1 MSTQSRATG
10 LDIGRLRAEFPALHQ
25 QVHGKP
31 LVYLDNAA
39 TTHKPRSVIDA
50 IVKFYEEDNA
60 NVHRGLHALS
70 ARATQAYEAA
80 REKVRGLINANGAS
94 ECIFTSGV
102 TDSLN
107 LLAYTLGA
115 GLKPGDRIVLSQM
128 EHHSNIVPWQ
138 IVAERVGAQ
147 VVPLP
152 VTDRGELDLSRAGEV
167 IDERTRV
174 VSCVYVSNTLGTI
187 NDAHRVCALAR
198 AAGAVSVID
207 AAQAA
212 GHLPIDVRAIG
223 CDFLALTG
231 HKMFGPTGIGV
242 LYGRRELLEALPPF
256 RGGGEMIDQC
266 TFAGTTFARPPARFE
281 AGTPNIAGAIG
292 LGAAIDFLA
301 SQDRAAW
308 AAHEHELLARATDLL
323 GGIEGLRIIG
333 QAPHKIATVSFV
345 LDWAHPYDV
354 APILDH
360 AGVAVRTGHHCTQP
374 LMDRLGLK
382 ATIRASISA
391 YNTAEEIDTLVAAMH
406 KARRM
411 LVG

>member
-1 MSTQSRATG
+1 MSTQGRAAG
-10 LDIGRLRAEFPALHQ
+10 LEVPRLRADFPALHQ
-25 QVHGKP
+25 SVHGKP

-50 IVKFYEEDNA
+50 MVRFYEQDNA
-60 NVHRGLHALS
+60 NVHRGLHVLS
-70 ARATQAYEAA
+70 ARATQAYERA
-80 REKVRGLINANGAS
+80 REKVRGFLNAADAS
-94 ECIFTSGV
+94 ECVFTSGV

-107 LLAYTLGA
+107 LVAYTLGA
-115 GLKPGDRIVLSQM
+115 GLKRGDRIVLSQM

-138 IVAERVGAQ
+138 IVAGRVGAE

-152 VTDRGELDLSRAGEV
+152 VSDRGELDLARAGEV
-167 IDERTRV
+167 MNERTRV
-174 VSCVYVSNTLGTI
+174 VSCVHVSNTLGTI
-187 NDAHRVCALAR
+187 NDVHRVCTLAR

-212 GHLPIDVRAIG
+212 AHLPIDVRAIG

-242 LYGRRELLEALPPF
+242 LYGRRELLDRLPPF

-266 TFAGTTFARPPARFE
+266 TFAGTTFAPPPARFE

-301 SQDRAAW
+301 AQDRIAW
-308 AAHEHELLARATDLL
+308 REHEHELLLRATRALQQ
-323 GGIEGLRIIG
+323 IEGLRIIG

-382 ATIRASISA
+382 ATVRASMAA
-391 YNTAEEIDTLVAAMH
+391 YNTAEEIDTLVAALH

>member
-1 MSTQSRATG
+1 MPTQSRTSSA
-10 LDIGRLRAEFPALHQ
+10 DIDSLRARFPALHQ
-25 QVHGKP
+25 QVYGKP

-39 TTHKPRSVIDA
+39 TTHKPQSVIDA
-50 IVKFYEEDNA
+50 TTRFYEHDNA

-70 ARATQAYEAA
+70 ARATQAYELA
-80 REKVRGLINANGAS
+80 REKVRAFINAANES

-107 LLAYTLGA
+107 LAAYTLAG
-115 GLKPGDRIVLSQM
+115 GLKRGDRIVLTQM

-138 IVAERVGAQ
+138 IVAERVGAE

-152 VTDRGELDLSRAGEV
+152 VTDAGELDLDRAGEM
-167 IDERTRV
+167 IDERTKV

-187 NDAHRVCALAR
+187 NDVERLCSLAR

-212 GHLPIDVRAIG
+212 GHLPIDVRQIG
-223 CDFLALTG
+223 CDFLAMTG

-242 LYGRRELLEALPPF
+242 FYGRRELLEKLPPF
-256 RGGGEMIDQC
+256 RGGGEMIDQVS
-266 TFAGTTFARPPARFE
+266 FAGTTYASPPARFE

-292 LGAAIDFLA
+292 LGAAVDFISAL
-301 SQDRAAW
+301 DRETL
-308 AAHEHELLARATDLL
+308 AAHEHTLLIRATEAFEQ
-323 GGIEGLRIIG
+323 IEGLRIIG
-333 QAPHKIATVSFV
+333 QAERKIPSVSFV

-360 AGVAVRTGHHCTQP
+360 CGVAVRTGHHCTQP
-374 LMDRLGLK
+374 LMDRFGLK
-382 ATIRASISA
+382 ATVRASMAA
-391 YNTAEEIDTLVAAMH
+391 YNTLEEVDVLIEALH

>member
-1 MSTQSRATG
+1 MSTQSRAGG
-10 LDIGRLRAEFPALHQ
+10 LDIARLRSEFPALHQ
-25 QVHGKP
+25 SVHGKP

-50 IVKFYEEDNA
+50 TVRFYEQDNA

-70 ARATQAYEAA
+70 ARATQAYEMA
-80 REKVRGLINANGAS
+80 RDKVRGFINAADAS

-107 LLAYTLGA
+107 LAAYTLGA
-115 GLKPGDRIVLSQM
+115 GLKRGDRIVLSHM

-138 IVAERVGAQ
+138 IVAGRVGAE

-152 VTDRGELDLSRAGEV
+152 VTDRGELDLARAGEV
-167 IDERTRV
+167 IDERTKV
-174 VSCVYVSNTLGTI
+174 VSCVFVSNTLGTI
-187 NDAHRVCALAR
+187 NDVHRVCTLAR

-212 GHLPIDVRAIG
+212 AHLSIDVRAIG

-231 HKMFGPTGIGV
+231 HKMYGPTGIGV
-242 LYGRRELLEALPPF
+242 LYGRRALLDRLPPF

-266 TFAGTTFARPPARFE
+266 TFAGTTFAPPPARFE

-292 LGAAIDFLA
+292 LGVAIDFLA
-301 SQDRAAW
+301 SQDRATW
-308 AAHEHELLARATDLL
+308 AEHEHELLVRATGALERVD
-323 GGIEGLRIIG
+323 GLRVVG
-333 QAPHKIATVSFV
+333 RATHKIATVSFV
-345 LDWAHPYDV
+345 LEWAHPYDV

-382 ATIRASISA
+382 ATIRASMAA
-391 YNTAEEIDTLVAAMH
+391 YNTAEEVDTLVAALH

-411 LVG
+411 LAG